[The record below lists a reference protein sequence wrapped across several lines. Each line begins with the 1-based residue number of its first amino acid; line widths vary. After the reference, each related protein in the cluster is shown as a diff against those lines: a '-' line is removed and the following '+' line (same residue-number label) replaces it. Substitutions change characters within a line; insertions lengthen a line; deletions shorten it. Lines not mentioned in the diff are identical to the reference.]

1 MEYIYNNRKDYI
13 SIQIENRPNEKLSVK
28 NVPENCSTILDIFKL
43 LFTEEMIISL
53 AKESKEYALS
63 KFIEEDGEDWKNKKL
78 TKNSYKWYYINHG
91 ITSNDIKLYLAAI
104 IFMGI
109 IKLPRISNYWENN
122 SFYQNIL
129 PNYISKNKF
138 YFLSFALHLP
148 IEEFENNDDNNKD
161 GVNVDKDDNNEN
173 FEENNNDNI
182 EDKED
187 NINKKDPRYKCLS
200 YLNEIIKNSKKYVMP
215 GINITIDETL
225 VFFRGRSN
233 IVFYSLQNPQNGA
246 SKCTTWL
253 IVILIIFMI

>member
-1 MEYIYNNRKDYI
+1 MSGFVEEY
-13 SIQIENRPNEKLSVK
+13 
-28 NVPENCSTILDIFKL
+28 
-43 LFTEEMIISL
+43 
-53 AKESKEYALS
+53 
-63 KFIEEDGEDWKNKKL
+63 GEDWKNKKL

-91 ITSNDIKLYLAAI
+91 ITSNDIKLYLADI

-138 YFLSFALHLP
+138 YFLSFALYLP
-148 IEEFENNDDNNKD
+148 VEEFENNDDYNKD
-161 GVNVDKDDNNEN
+161 DVNADKDDINEN

-200 YLNEIIKNSKKYVMP
+200 YLNEIIKNSNKYVIP
-215 GINITIDETL
+215 WNRYYNRRNSC
-225 VFFRGRSN
+225 FFFWVGQ
-233 IVFYSLQNPQNGA
+233 IWYFICLQNPQSGG
-246 SKCTTWL
+246 SKCIAWL
-253 IVILIIFMI
+253 IVIFMI